1 MTTTAFDD
9 QFTPE
14 TQTIAS
20 ISTEFVND
28 QRGGLTEN
36 ALVAKLQDPTAV
48 YVAMLRGEIAKI
60 TWRQMVHLSG
70 PVPNTADE
78 ALAEIVRLRAEVKQ
92 LNVIISRLAR
102 RVRTRWRCEMTT
114 TACDDQFTVGTQTI
128 ERVRQPYD
136 TASIL
141 RRNVADLELALRT
154 QTELKEKAE
163 AELAQAR
170 QQKPLIWGTSGE
182 LMDILKNPIYSSPAP
197 VPAPAV
203 PELDPMTRLIV
214 SDPKQLKPKKQEP
227 AVPSVVFMAH
237 NKTSS
242 ILFAARK
249 DADQYAASF
258 GPAAG
263 VSVTECAVIGS
274 QSAPQA
280 PAVPE
285 EWRDVMQDAHDT
297 FQRYAD
303 QHRAKDTRDSHEK
316 ANVNQKL
323 ANRLYA
329 LLQSAEV
336 TK

>member
-9 QFTPE
+9 QFVSATE
-14 TQTIAS
+14 TILALNVRDECQQVHDLQVRLAAAI
-20 ISTEFVND
+20 
-28 QRGGLTEN
+28 QRATDAE
-36 ALVAKLQDPTAV
+36 AEMAKLREQAPAGWVDADGDFYHGRNYPNVFPTAV
-48 YVAMLRGEIAKI
+48 
-60 TWRQMVHLSG
+60 
-70 PVPNTADE
+70 PVYAAT
-78 ALAEIVRLRAEVKQ
+78 
-92 LNVIISRLAR
+92 
-102 RVRTRWRCEMTT
+102 
-114 TACDDQFTVGTQTI
+114 
-128 ERVRQPYD
+128 
-136 TASIL
+136 
-141 RRNVADLELALRT
+141 
-154 QTELKEKAE
+154 
-163 AELAQAR
+163 
-170 QQKPLIWGTSGE
+170 
-182 LMDILKNPIYSSPAP
+182 